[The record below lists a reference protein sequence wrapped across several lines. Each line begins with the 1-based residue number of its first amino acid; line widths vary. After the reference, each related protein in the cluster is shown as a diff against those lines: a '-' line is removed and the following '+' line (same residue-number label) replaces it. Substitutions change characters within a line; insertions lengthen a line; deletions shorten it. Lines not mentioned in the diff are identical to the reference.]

1 MVVTCRLD
9 DDKYMK
15 LAIEQAKIAASMGEI
30 PVGAVIVS
38 NGDIISTG
46 YNKREILTNSLA
58 HAEIVAINSACK
70 QLGSWRILNATLYVT
85 LEPCAMCAGAI
96 INSRIEKVVFGASDL
111 KAGSFG
117 SLVNLSEL
125 PYNHQPQIVSG
136 VCEKECADLLSN
148 FFRELRKKKK
158 LL

>member
-1 MVVTCRLD
+1 MVICRLD

-15 LAIEQAKIAASMGEI
+15 FAIEQAKIAASMGEI

-38 NGDIISTG
+38 NGDIVSTG
-46 YNKREILTNSLA
+46 YNKREMLTNSLA

-70 QLGSWRILNATLYVT
+70 KLNSWRILNATLYVT

-96 INSRIEKVVFGASDL
+96 INSRIEKVVFGTYDP

-117 SLVNLSEL
+117 SLVDLSEL
-125 PYNHQPQIVSG
+125 RYNHQPQIVSG

>member
-1 MVVTCRLD
+1 MIYRLD

-30 PVGAVIVS
+30 PVGAIIIS

-46 YNKREILTNSLA
+46 YNKREMLTNSLA

-70 QLGSWRILNATLYVT
+70 KLNSWRILNATLYVT

-96 INSRIEKVVFGASDL
+96 INSRIEKVVFGAYDP

-125 PYNHQPQIVSG
+125 RYNHQPQIVSG

>member
-1 MVVTCRLD
+1 MVIYRLD

-30 PVGAVIVS
+30 PVGAIIIS

-46 YNKREILTNSLA
+46 YNKREMLTNSLA

-70 QLGSWRILNATLYVT
+70 KLNSWRILNATLYVT

-96 INSRIEKVVFGASDL
+96 INSRIEKVVFGAYDP

-125 PYNHQPQIVSG
+125 RYNHQPQIVSG

>member
-1 MVVTCRLD
+1 MICRVN

-15 LAIEQAKIAASMGEI
+15 LAIEQAKIAVSMGEI

-46 YNKREILTNSLA
+46 YNKREMLTNSLA

-70 QLGSWRILNATLYVT
+70 KVSSWRILNATLYVT

-96 INSRIEKVVFGASDL
+96 INSRIEKVVFGAYDP

-125 PYNHQPQIVSG
+125 CYNHQPKIVSG